1 MKSFQQ
7 GSVVQPV
14 SKQLVNGGPAAV
26 STQMTTLGTNLLE
39 LDTLLDELDA
49 VELSDDVLQHTG
61 VGEFNLLG
69 ERLVVGRVVKFPVQ
83 FTELACHRGRT
94 RACAIHRDD
103 FSCLRT
109 ESDFLKLLSV
119 NCGKTFFCSDD
130 HSDRIAC
137 VCR

>member
-49 VELSDDVLQHTG
+49 VELSDDVLQHSG
-61 VGEFNLLG
+61 VGEVISLNLNCNCNCNRGTCIAPPTRSL
-69 ERLVVGRVVKFPVQ
+69 RVH
-83 FTELACHRGRT
+83 HRVSPYPGARRQNET
-94 RACAIHRDD
+94 KC
-103 FSCLRT
+103 
-109 ESDFLKLLSV
+109 
-119 NCGKTFFCSDD
+119 
-130 HSDRIAC
+130 
-137 VCR
+137 